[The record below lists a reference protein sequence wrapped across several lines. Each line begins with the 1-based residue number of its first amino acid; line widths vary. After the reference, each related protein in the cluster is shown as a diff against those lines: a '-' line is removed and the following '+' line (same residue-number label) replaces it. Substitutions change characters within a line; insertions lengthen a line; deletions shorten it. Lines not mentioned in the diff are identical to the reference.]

1 MNKNDTLIQLD
12 QDLLE
17 NYVQSVG
24 VEVINKML
32 TLYRQQVAIYL
43 VDIEKSLHS
52 SNAVLWQ
59 EHCHK
64 MKGAAGS
71 VGLKS
76 VHAKL
81 VLMEKTS
88 AGTADKGQQLA
99 DLKDHNQQA
108 LTHFTAWLKKYN

>member
-1 MNKNDTLIQLD
+1 VNKNNTLIQLD
-12 QDLLE
+12 EGLLDD
-17 NYVQSVG
+17 YVQSLG

-32 TLYRQQVAIYL
+32 ALYRQQVAIYL
-43 VDIEKSLHS
+43 IDIEKSLQ
-52 SNAVLWQ
+52 SNNMKLWQ

-81 VLMEKTS
+81 VLMEKT
-88 AGTADKGQQLA
+88 TADIADKSQQLT
-99 DLKDHNQQA
+99 DLKDHNQIA
-108 LTHFTAWLKKYN
+108 LAHFTAWLEKYN